1 MKSIDVKKLLKKLT
15 NDLEDLK
22 AIDIVTIDIRNR
34 SSIADFLVIV
44 SGNSSRHL
52 NSITT
57 NIQKNYKKKIIA
69 TEGFKSTDWSIVDFG
84 DIILNIF
91 RPEAREHYDL
101 EKIWQDDD
109 HPSKQKFG

>member
-1 MKSIDVKKLLKKLT
+1 MKSINVKRLLKKLI

-57 NIQKNYKKKIIA
+57 N
-69 TEGFKSTDWSIVDFG
+69 V
-84 DIILNIF
+84 
-91 RPEAREHYDL
+91 
-101 EKIWQDDD
+101 
-109 HPSKQKFG
+109 